1 MYQEERPLITYQGFE
16 IVLPM
21 NMTEPRP
28 YLWVVGNHKHKVDVS
43 MSLSGCLLRVDNYL
57 DNLKKKTEDLK
68 EEVIKLK
75 EKQISIKKTLEKQ
88 VDYAPLIQELKEKLD
103 KIDKE
108 MKEDE

>member
-1 MYQEERPLITYQGFE
+1 
-16 IVLPM
+16 
-21 NMTEPRP
+21 
-28 YLWVVGNHKHKVDVS
+28 

-75 EKQISIKKTLEKQ
+75 EKQISIKRTLEKQ